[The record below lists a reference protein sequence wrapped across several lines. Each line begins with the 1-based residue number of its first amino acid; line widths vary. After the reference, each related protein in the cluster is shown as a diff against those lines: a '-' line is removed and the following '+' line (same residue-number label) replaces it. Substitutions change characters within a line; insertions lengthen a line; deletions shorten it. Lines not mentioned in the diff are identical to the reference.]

1 MTSKSRMDATTAS
14 SPSQTSANLGD
25 NRKKLPRRLKHVSP
39 SEKEEQQLP
48 FPQKLYMMLE
58 SVDRLGLT
66 HTASWLPGGRSFIV
80 KDPIQFMDLTVP
92 HFFKAT
98 KFRSFQ
104 RQLNLWG
111 FHRISKGRENGWYHE
126 TFIRGCPEMLT
137 SIYRTKIKGTV
148 LSTGH
153 KQASTFPDLMHSPS
167 LSADSFDMNVEEEVL
182 QGSEYDSSVSA
193 DTIQVSNTTSPE
205 VSRSDDAF
213 DEKVKALFSTPIK
226 EFPQRIERLVTL
238 DGSSSSTTQVDEAMS
253 FQPRVSNDN
262 QSEHNDALA
271 NSRNT
276 VISGETWD
284 AMPIEIEPLPID
296 CFNVLGSET
305 QTKNANLDDF
315 QQFLG
320 RLIK

>member
-1 MTSKSRMDATTAS
+1 
-14 SPSQTSANLGD
+14 
-25 NRKKLPRRLKHVSP
+25 
-39 SEKEEQQLP
+39 
-48 FPQKLYMMLE
+48 ML
-58 SVDRLGLT
+58 S
-66 HTASWLPGGRSFIV
+66 
-80 KDPIQFMDLTVP
+80 
-92 HFFKAT
+92 
-98 KFRSFQ
+98 
-104 RQLNLWG
+104 
-111 FHRISKGRENGWYHE
+111 
-126 TFIRGCPEMLT
+126 

-148 LSTGH
+148 PSTGH

-167 LSADSFDMNVEEEVL
+167 LSTDSFDMNVDVEEEVL
-182 QGSEYDSSVSA
+182 QGSVCDSSVSA

-205 VSRSDDAF
+205 VSRSDDVF

-226 EFPQRIERLVTL
+226 EIPQRIERLVTL
-238 DGSSSSTTQVDEAMS
+238 DGSSTAQVNEAMS

-284 AMPIEIEPLPID
+284 AMPIEIEPLPIN

-315 QQFLG
+315 QKFLG

>member
-1 MTSKSRMDATTAS
+1 
-14 SPSQTSANLGD
+14 
-25 NRKKLPRRLKHVSP
+25 
-39 SEKEEQQLP
+39 
-48 FPQKLYMMLE
+48 
-58 SVDRLGLT
+58 
-66 HTASWLPGGRSFIV
+66 
-80 KDPIQFMDLTVP
+80 
-92 HFFKAT
+92 
-98 KFRSFQ
+98 
-104 RQLNLWG
+104 
-111 FHRISKGRENGWYHE
+111 
-126 TFIRGCPEMLT
+126 MLT

-167 LSADSFDMNVEEEVL
+167 LSADSFDMNVDVEEEVV

-276 VISGETWD
+276 VIS
-284 AMPIEIEPLPID
+284 
-296 CFNVLGSET
+296 
-305 QTKNANLDDF
+305 
-315 QQFLG
+315 
-320 RLIK
+320 